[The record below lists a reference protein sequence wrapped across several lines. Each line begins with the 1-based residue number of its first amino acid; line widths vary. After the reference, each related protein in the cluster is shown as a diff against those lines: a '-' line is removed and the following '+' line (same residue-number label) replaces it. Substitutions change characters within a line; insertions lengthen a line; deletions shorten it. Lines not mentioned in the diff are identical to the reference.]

1 MHSSP
6 RSGLLLTLLLTVMP
20 VLPIR
25 GETSS
30 SAIEQAAQE
39 WLTLES
45 NRLAA
50 ASEQSGRATQLLQEK
65 GMVSAA
71 SGQTGSSRLFP
82 TIPDFAANP
91 WVKGLFSIQKYA
103 TITPSFTK
111 LSNGK
116 DPDSG
121 DTLALAY
128 AFLHPQSPSRGDVRA
143 VVPLLTLLNKTWC
156 IDKENPWG
164 EYKALIAYA
173 ALKAAYPNL
182 VPPAAKTA
190 WETEIRRRG
199 EKELQ
204 KQAALFD
211 QSYMFKSWLNSDV
224 RDVLTTGMRGPALG
238 DPKYTDWMSRAV
250 RIMYPTLQPDG
261 ATNYTSYQNEAW
273 TYHNVAIES
282 MAWWWLITGDTA
294 ARDYVIGSAQYYPLN
309 TQRFVG
315 EDYTS
320 PEQKHYYNALKCTWA
335 FPGYMA
341 RDPHA
346 VAAALPGGADLLNA
360 FLYDPTLR
368 QVRLPDNYTVFDR
381 NLIGPRGKY
390 GNMDFAFS
398 TRDFSYY
405 PGKKGPGTKNPGRGF
420 GVTTIL
426 GMRVMYSPEQQVEL
440 KSAVPMN
447 AAVERIMNHV
457 SFGGKEY
464 NKGQDLNASASMAG
478 AVAAVSCDY
487 MTSGRIRQ
495 HEAWTALP
503 FSNLQEWIVTG
514 ERAVGLMK
522 ITNTAPS
529 PKTSSARLTSAFE
542 FVSGRGPWG
551 IRKEFL
557 KKDATTY
564 TYGDLRLRVI
574 SSSYPEILTSYADG
588 GLTAG
593 DRMRGILTLAPNPSQ
608 TNQVEEWC
616 LVEIAPVWNAPAT
629 GIKPVNAGADLSGFL
644 CSGEK
649 NTLILIHNPTS
660 SPKTATL
667 ELPPGYRGYS
677 LHLGTDGS
685 VDRDK
690 YLNQTNHQHMKA
702 ADSGDKHLTLT
713 STKLSY
719 SIPPHRQILVIGSNR
734 PEDHQGSMKF
744 YEDIFVKP

>member
-1 MHSSP
+1 MQSSSRP
-6 RSGLLLTLLLTVMP
+6 SLLLTLLLAVMP
-20 VLPIR
+20 VVPMR
-25 GETSS
+25 GETSP

-50 ASEQSGRATQLLQEK
+50 ASDQSGRATQLLQEK

-71 SGQTGSSRLFP
+71 PGETVSSRLFP
-82 TIPDFAANP
+82 TIRDFEANP
-91 WVKGLFSIQKYA
+91 WAKGLFAVDKYA
-103 TITPSFTK
+103 SITPSLTK

-128 AFLHPQSPSRGDVRA
+128 SFLHPQSPSRGDVRA

-173 ALKAAYPNL
+173 ALKTAYPDL
-182 VPPAAKTA
+182 VPPAAKSA
-190 WETEIRRRG
+190 WETEIRKRG

-204 KQAALFD
+204 KQAKLFD
-211 QSYMFKSWLNSDV
+211 QSYMLKSWLNSDV

-282 MAWWWLITGDTA
+282 MAWWWLITGDTT
-294 ARDYVIGSAQYYPLN
+294 ARDYVIGSAHYYPLN

-315 EDYTS
+315 QDYTS
-320 PEQKHYYNALKCTWA
+320 PEQKHYYNTLKCTWA

-346 VAAALPGGADLLNA
+346 VASALPGEADLLNA
-360 FLYDPTLR
+360 FFYDPDLSK
-368 QVRLPDNYTVFDR
+368 VELPDNYMVFDR

-390 GNMDFAFS
+390 GNMDFAIS
-398 TRDFSYY
+398 TRDFSYF
-405 PGKKGPGTKNPGRGF
+405 PEKKSPGTKNPVRGF

-426 GMRVMYSPEQQVEL
+426 GMRVMYSPEQQAAQKV
-440 KSAVPMN
+440 SIPMN
-447 AAVERIMNHV
+447 AVVERIMNHV
-457 SFGGKEY
+457 SFGGKAY
-464 NKGQDLNASASMAG
+464 NKGQDLHSSVSMTGAG
-478 AVAAVSCDY
+478 AAVSCDY
-487 MTSGRIRQ
+487 MTSGRIGQ
-495 HEAWTALP
+495 NEAWKALP
-503 FSNLQEWIVTG
+503 FHNLQEWIVTS

-522 ITNTAPS
+522 ITTLEPSQNTTPV
-529 PKTSSARLTSAFE
+529 RMTSAFE

-551 IRKEFL
+551 IRKKFV
-557 KKDATTY
+557 KTDATTY

-608 TNQVEEWC
+608 TNKDEEWC
-616 LVEIAPVWNAPAT
+616 LVEISPVWNPPAT

-677 LHLGTDGS
+677 LHLGADGS

-690 YLNQTNHQHMKA
+690 YLNQTKHQHMKA

-734 PEDHQGSMKF
+734 PEDHQGGMKF